1 MGGYSTALY
10 LGLALGSFALG
21 PVITSYGYPAGF
33 GVGAV
38 VGAVG
43 AVIAA
48 ALWLKARNERREPL
62 AV

>member
-21 PVITSYGYPAGF
+21 SLITRYGYATGS

-48 ALWLKARNERREPL
+48 VLWVKTRNDCREP
-62 AV
+62 